1 MSISELRQILDCTL
15 ANCLD
20 LDSERRT
27 VRLIFAFGSEK
38 PCYQT
43 CSDDHYQADN
53 DTPAVRVEEEVSKGC
68 LGWRRWVAVRSLGL
82 GRGGNTRSAWCDSWP
97 CRELSSEEMYGELSW
112 SLRVCKLCELDC
124 KVVKLFALP

>member
-27 VRLIFAFGSEK
+27 VRLIFAFGSEN

-68 LGWRRWVAVRSLGL
+68 LGWRRWEVVGCSTEFGFGEGGVIPVRHGAIVGPVES
-82 GRGGNTRSAWCDSWP
+82 
-97 CRELSSEEMYGELSW
+97 
-112 SLRVCKLCELDC
+112 
-124 KVVKLFALP
+124 